1 MDTNALPLEALPAEV
16 CTDLARYGIQVEELP
31 VDCIELD
38 AATDTPHEEID
49 PEGCEVIELPT
60 EVIIYDYPV
69 HTNWCEV
76 VPRRINQPQ
85 KRPIELKEVENV
97 RIAC

>member
-1 MDTNALPLEALPAEV
+1 METNVLPLEALPAEV

-49 PEGCEVIELPT
+49 PERCEVIELPT

>member
-16 CTDLARYGIQVEELP
+16 CTDLARYGIQVEEFPL
-31 VDCIELD
+31 DCIELV

>member
-1 MDTNALPLEALPAEV
+1 METNASTLGGLPAKG
-16 CTDLARYGIQVEELP
+16 CTDLVRYGIRVEELP
-31 VDCIELD
+31 VDCIELV
-38 AATDTPHEEID
+38 AATDTPLEEID
-49 PEGCEVIELPT
+49 QEGCEVIELPT

>member
-1 MDTNALPLEALPAEV
+1 METNASTLGGLPAEV

-31 VDCIELD
+31 VDCIELV

-49 PEGCEVIELPT
+49 PERCEVIELPT

>member
-1 MDTNALPLEALPAEV
+1 METNAATLDAFLAEA
-16 CTDLARYGIQVEELP
+16 CTDLTRLGIQVEELTL
-31 VDCIELD
+31 DCIELG
-38 AATDTPHEEID
+38 AASDSPLEEID
-49 PEGCEVIELPT
+49 PDGCEVIELPT

-76 VPRRINQPQ
+76 VPRRNNQPQ
-85 KRPIELKEVENV
+85 KRPMEMKEVEDV

>member
-1 MDTNALPLEALPAEV
+1 METNASTLGGLPAEV

-31 VDCIELD
+31 VDCIEQ
-38 AATDTPHEEID
+38 ID

-69 HTNWCEV
+69 RTNWCEV
-76 VPRRINQPQ
+76 IPRRNNQPQ
-85 KRPIELKEVENV
+85 KRPMEMKEVEDV

>member
-1 MDTNALPLEALPAEV
+1 METNASTLGGLPAEV

-76 VPRRINQPQ
+76 VPRRSNRPQ
-85 KRPIELKEVENV
+85 KRPMEMKEVEDV

>member
-1 MDTNALPLEALPAEV
+1 METNAATLDAFLAEA
-16 CTDLARYGIQVEELP
+16 CTDLTRHGIQIEVLTL
-31 VDCIELD
+31 DCIELGAASD
-38 AATDTPHEEID
+38 APLEEID

>member
-1 MDTNALPLEALPAEV
+1 METNASTLGGLPAEV

>member
-31 VDCIELD
+31 VDCIELV

>member
-1 MDTNALPLEALPAEV
+1 METNASTLGGLPAEV

-31 VDCIELD
+31 VDCIELV

-76 VPRRINQPQ
+76 IPRRNNQPQ
-85 KRPIELKEVENV
+85 KRPMEMKEVEDV